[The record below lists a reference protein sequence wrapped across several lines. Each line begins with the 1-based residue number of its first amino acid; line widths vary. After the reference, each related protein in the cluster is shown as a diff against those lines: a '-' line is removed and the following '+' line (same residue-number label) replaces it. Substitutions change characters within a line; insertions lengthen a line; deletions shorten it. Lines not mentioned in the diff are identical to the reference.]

1 MKMNFFK
8 DGKLPGKGTAAV
20 ICFCLAA
27 VVALGIFSYNRS
39 ARELA
44 GELSGL
50 TENGGGASGNVTV
63 DESEASENANAPAEN
78 VPMETEAEN
87 ESEAEKADAPAEK
100 VPVEPLAQDPFAVV
114 NNPDGS
120 IADNIAVGSDGAS
133 RAVIKPVNGDI
144 INNFSDGELVKSK
157 TLSVWKTHDGIDVAA
172 DVGTAV
178 KSMTTGVITEISS
191 DPLMG
196 VTVVIDHGSGYEGW
210 YCSLSAQT
218 PLSEGDTVEAGT
230 VIGEVGTTAEAEISE
245 PPHLHFGLKKNNA
258 WVDPAEYL
266 SGEGS

>member
-1 MKMNFFK
+1 MNFFK

-50 TENGGGASGNVTV
+50 AENGGSSVTAAQTE
-63 DESEASENANAPAEN
+63 DSENANAPAEN

-87 ESEAEKADAPAEK
+87 ADAPAEN
-100 VPVEPLAQDPFAVV
+100 VPVTPMAQDPFSSV
-114 NNPDGS
+114 NEPDGN

-178 KSMTTGVITEISS
+178 KSMTTGVITDISN

>member
-1 MKMNFFK
+1 MNFFK

-50 TENGGGASGNVTV
+50 AESGSSTVPVTET
-63 DESEASENANAPAEN
+63 EPSENANAPAN
-78 VPMETEAEN
+78 VPKGNEAGN
-87 ESEAEKADAPAEK
+87 GANSGAAADPAADKHQPELLEQDAFGSGDKTAAP
-100 VPVEPLAQDPFAVV
+100 
-114 NNPDGS
+114 
-120 IADNIAVGSDGAS
+120 DNRDNRAAAGSDVS
-133 RAVIKPVNGDI
+133 RAVIRPVSGDI

-172 DVGTAV
+172 NGGTAV
-178 KSMTTGVITEISS
+178 KSMTTGVITNISK

-210 YCSLSAQT
+210 YCNLGLET
-218 PLSEGDTVEAGT
+218 TLSEGDKVEAGT
-230 VIGEVGTTAEAEISE
+230 VIGEVGATAEAEIAE
-245 PPHLHFGLKKNNA
+245 PSHLHFGLKKNNA
-258 WVDPAEYL
+258 WVDPADYL